1 MNRSLVLVA
10 NALFIGATALLNAC
24 GGSDGSSSGAAVS
37 SSTSS
42 TTSSTSSAS
51 TTASVHASGVLTAF
65 GSVFVN
71 GTEYAVNGTTSI
83 INGDA
88 NNAPSDD
95 VALLVGMTVEVTA
108 SNNTASV
115 VTYASAVRGE
125 IDAIN
130 TAASTITV
138 LGQTV
143 VVSSSTAFAGSSTTG
158 GTTTAVTGLGNL
170 SVGNYVV
177 VYGYLDCTTSTS
189 TTSCASGSTQVL
201 ASLVYKPTAAGTY
214 GTSGYAQSV
223 DGTSDTFLINGLTVS
238 YASATCSSSPCS
250 VADGEF
256 VTVAAAAATAST
268 GGALTLT
275 ATSLTTSSTAP
286 VLVSGETISIQ
297 GPVSDLNTASST
309 FVLRGVTINGSVLA
323 ATVATLANSDI
334 VQVTGTVNA
343 TGAIQASAIT
353 IENQA
358 TFTLTAPV
366 TAISSTADTLVVL
379 GKTFTV
385 NSSTSFYDQASNVR
399 PFNLSNFASVLAVD
413 NQLQVSGYVGS
424 SGIIATQ
431 VVRVPTPSTAYVA
444 AQGVVTA
451 DSLSADTL
459 AIGGV
464 AVSLTSSTSL
474 NYLDSGSSTSLAAFL
489 DAIVVGS
496 SVVAVQGSAGTT
508 AGTLTATSASLLSS
522 DCGWA
527 GGGF

>member
-1 MNRSLVLVA
+1 
-10 NALFIGATALLNAC
+10 
-24 GGSDGSSSGAAVS
+24 
-37 SSTSS
+37 
-42 TTSSTSSAS
+42 
-51 TTASVHASGVLTAF
+51 
-65 GSVFVN
+65 
-71 GTEYAVNGTTSI
+71 
-83 INGDA
+83 
-88 NNAPSDD
+88 
-95 VALLVGMTVEVTA
+95 
-108 SNNTASV
+108 
-115 VTYASAVRGE
+115 
-125 IDAIN
+125 
-130 TAASTITV
+130 
-138 LGQTV
+138 
-143 VVSSSTAFAGSSTTG
+143 
-158 GTTTAVTGLGNL
+158 
-170 SVGNYVV
+170 
-177 VYGYLDCTTSTS
+177 
-189 TTSCASGSTQVL
+189 
-201 ASLVYKPTAAGTY
+201 
-214 GTSGYAQSV
+214 
-223 DGTSDTFLINGLTVS
+223 
-238 YASATCSSSPCS
+238 
-250 VADGEF
+250 